1 MTKLTLELAHLMA
14 STAGRQ
20 DWALA
25 RLGAGGFPTIAMQ
38 RRPFGR
44 DYF

>member
-1 MTKLTLELAHLMA
+1 MTKVTPELAHLMT

-20 DWALA
+20 NWAQF

-38 RRPFGR
+38 RRPFDR